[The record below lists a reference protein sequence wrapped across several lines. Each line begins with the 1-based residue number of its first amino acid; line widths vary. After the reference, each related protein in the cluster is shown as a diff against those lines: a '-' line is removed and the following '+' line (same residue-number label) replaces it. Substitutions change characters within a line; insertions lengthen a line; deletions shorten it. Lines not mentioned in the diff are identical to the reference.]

1 MMGSASYAVRRY
13 SVEERLP
20 ERHVLHER
28 TVRERVAARQG
39 RHRVEEHRDHHS
51 R

>member
-1 MMGSASYAVRRY
+1 
-13 SVEERLP
+13 VEERLP

-28 TVRERVAARQG
+28 TQHERTTAREG
-39 RHRVEEHRDHHS
+39 YHGVEEHRS